1 VRPLPYTSTAA
12 QIPFYIVLVAF
23 VLCEWRISV
32 KSGRNRYGTRSDR
45 GTLLVVVATVYGGI
59 GGGFALAA
67 NVGSAAI
74 RDARWPLFVAGVVL
88 MAAGVVLRQWSVA
101 LLGRFFTTD
110 VRLHE
115 GQTVVDTGPYRRLRH
130 PSYTGMLLTF
140 LGLGLALGN
149 WAALLALV
157 VLPAIGL
164 VVRIR
169 SEERVLLAGLGEPY
183 RRFAA
188 SRKRLIPGVW

>member
-67 NVGSAAI
+67 NVGAAAI

-140 LGLGLALGN
+140 LGSGLALGN

>member
-1 VRPLPYTSTAA
+1 
-12 QIPFYIVLVAF
+12 
-23 VLCEWRISV
+23 
-32 KSGRNRYGTRSDR
+32 
-45 GTLLVVVATVYGGI
+45 
-59 GGGFALAA
+59 
-67 NVGSAAI
+67 
-74 RDARWPLFVAGVVL
+74 

>member
-1 VRPLPYTSTAA
+1 MRPLPYTNTGAA
-12 QIPFYIVLVAF
+12 VAFYTVLVIF

-32 KSGRNRYGTRSDR
+32 KSGRNRFGARSDR
-45 GTLLVVVATVYGGI
+45 GTLLLVVLTVYAGI
-59 GGGFALAA
+59 AGGFAFAA
-67 NVGSAAI
+67 NAHSAAI
-74 RDARWPLFVAGVVL
+74 GEARWPAFVLGVAL

-101 LLGRFFTTD
+101 LLGPFFTTD

-115 GQTVVDTGPYRRLRH
+115 GQTVIDTGPYRWLRH

-149 WAALLALV
+149 WASVLSLV

-169 SEERVLLAGLGEPY
+169 FEERVLLAGLGEPY
-183 RRFAA
+183 RRFAE